1 MHDSTCDG
9 LIVVVAIDV
18 MNRPRNRFDGLHDN
32 LRGCRYGILIIDL
45 VDVGNVV
52 DTWRGYVAIS
62 IQRQVRRVDLVG
74 SGATSRA
81 VGQFLLLG
89 NGH

>member
-1 MHDSTCDG
+1 MHDITCDG

-18 MNRPRNRFDGLHDN
+18 MNHPRNRFDGLHDN

-52 DTWRGYVAIS
+52 DTWRG
-62 IQRQVRRVDLVG
+62 
-74 SGATSRA
+74 
-81 VGQFLLLG
+81 
-89 NGH
+89 